1 MDTLNAG
8 VMTKDLVNLV
18 DDPAATQAVTSGEFI
33 VRRRL
38 EQTREGGLERELKV
52 KSTAGT
58 TESSDILIMLEP
70 RTEGGISLELSS
82 NVLQQFGK
90 EIRAVILETLEQYG
104 VQHAYVIAVD
114 KGALNCTIR
123 ARTATAIFRSAQS
136 QEYIWE
142 VPQDV

>member
-1 MDTLNAG
+1 M
-8 VMTKDLVNLV
+8 
-18 DDPAATQAVTSGEFI
+18 
-33 VRRRL
+33 
-38 EQTREGGLERELKV
+38 ELKG

-104 VQHAYVIAVD
+104 VQHA
-114 KGALNCTIR
+114 
-123 ARTATAIFRSAQS
+123 
-136 QEYIWE
+136 
-142 VPQDV
+142 

>member
-1 MDTLNAG
+1 M
-8 VMTKDLVNLV
+8 
-18 DDPAATQAVTSGEFI
+18 
-33 VRRRL
+33 
-38 EQTREGGLERELKV
+38 
-52 KSTAGT
+52 
-58 TESSDILIMLEP
+58 
-70 RTEGGISLELSS
+70 
-82 NVLQQFGK
+82 LQQFGK

>member
-1 MDTLNAG
+1 M
-8 VMTKDLVNLV
+8 
-18 DDPAATQAVTSGEFI
+18 
-33 VRRRL
+33 
-38 EQTREGGLERELKV
+38 ELKV

-90 EIRAVILETLEQYG
+90 EIRAVILESLEQYG
-104 VQHAYVIAVD
+104 VQLAYVIAVD

>member
-1 MDTLNAG
+1 M
-8 VMTKDLVNLV
+8 
-18 DDPAATQAVTSGEFI
+18 
-33 VRRRL
+33 
-38 EQTREGGLERELKV
+38 ELKV

-114 KGALNCTIR
+114 KGAFELHHSGPYRHCHFPVCPISGVHMGGATGCIR
-123 ARTATAIFRSAQS
+123 RTG
-136 QEYIWE
+136 
-142 VPQDV
+142 